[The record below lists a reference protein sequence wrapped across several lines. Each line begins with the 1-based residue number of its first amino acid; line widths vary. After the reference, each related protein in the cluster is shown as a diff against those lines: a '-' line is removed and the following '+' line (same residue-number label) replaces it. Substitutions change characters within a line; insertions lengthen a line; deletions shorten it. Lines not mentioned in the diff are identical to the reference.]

1 MNRFALSFLTFMT
14 MVACVMESSGG
25 SGDGSVQE
33 VLFEVRVSGE
43 TRSSVS
49 PYESAVDKL
58 CLVVYRAGC
67 LYDVA
72 VFDEP
77 DKASLVLDVGRTYHV
92 YALAN
97 SGAGTPPADEEDFLA
112 DFSVEIAGIED
123 LDDYLPMASGCVSVT
138 VEKDMPEVH
147 VELVRLVSKI
157 CFSIED
163 DALDGLD
170 VESVRLCQS
179 ALKVFPYNDFGGL
192 GSKVGSA
199 ADVADGDYASVN
211 DVAMLNAGEPA
222 FFYTMENC
230 HGVLLPGNEDPW
242 EKVPE
247 RLGIEADLATYIEVG
262 CSFADEAPYVG
273 NVLYR
278 FYLGRDDCSDFNVVR
293 NNDMH
298 VTLCLTEDG
307 MDKVS
312 WKVEADVE
320 MPGVFLDYVYTPAE
334 YLYQYSCIE
343 FPTADAD
350 DPVIL
355 EVGGETLTI
364 DGMTSERFFNVHSSD
379 GETHAFFFC
388 VPQAPDKVFFNV
400 WHNREPVV
408 VNLSQGAKS
417 QTLTCSPKGVKLV
430 LKAEGESEAD
440 IVRVCESGLKPTYAY
455 VYVADEENGSIIDL
469 EDFLVPDEYA
479 EYMGE
484 NPDFII
490 REASVYLDDVY
501 EKQWKES
508 YVSYSMGVLGLD
520 EGEDY
525 IQGFEFY
532 GLKAGEDGDRE
543 VPLSLYDDNVFI
555 LPKREVSLIVT
566 PAFPAQGYLG
576 EYVNYQFAPGDLHEE
591 ELLIGLPGEA
601 AGGDE
606 VSVTVRRV
614 SLGSLSAAAGQELWD
629 SGYDCDVSAFMSS
642 SRMRLLYHAPD
653 PVEYETVPC
662 GAMIAKAS
670 VTNPIDKRVIEGY
683 YLFDLVLYLSVG
695 LQVDISGYE
704 LHYSFVPFSE
714 WTLPEYSDFWNDAL
728 GGMLYVKATDY
739 YGGGSTERRI
749 QVDVPKSKDEH
760 PLSYTL
766 PQSFSDS
773 GQDDV
778 FDEIASCLL
787 PLKGTLMD
795 FSFYSSP
802 NSVADVLEITRNGAS
817 SYPSYA
823 DFTDGAKGYYRI
835 VRQQDAGNLIGSHG
849 LENNLV
855 EVAFGSFETY

>member
-1 MNRFALSFLTFMT
+1 MNRFALSFLAFMA
-14 MVACVMESSGG
+14 MIACVREPSDG
-25 SGDGSVQE
+25 SGVGDVQE
-33 VLFEVRVSGE
+33 VAFDVRVSGE

-49 PYESAVDKL
+49 PHESAVDEL
-58 CLVVYRAGC
+58 CLVVYRAGS
-67 LYDVA
+67 LYDVV
-72 VFDEP
+72 VFDDP

-97 SGAGTPPADEEDFLA
+97 AGAVTPPADEEDFLA
-112 DFSVEIAGIED
+112 DFSVEIEGIGD
-123 LDDYLPMASGCVSVT
+123 MDDYLPMTSGCVSVT
-138 VEKDMPEVH
+138 VEKAMPDVH
-147 VELVRLVSKI
+147 IELVRLVSKI

-163 DALDGLD
+163 YALDGLK

-179 ALKVFPYNDFGGL
+179 ALKVLPYNDFGGL
-192 GSKVGSA
+192 GSKACST
-199 ADVADGDYASVN
+199 ADVADGDYASAD
-211 DVAMLNAGEPA
+211 DVAMLNAGEPV

-230 HGVLLPGNEDPW
+230 QGVLLPGNGDPW

-247 RLGIEADLATYIEVG
+247 RLGVEADLATYIEVG
-262 CSFADEAPYVG
+262 CSFADGASYVG

-278 FYLGRDDCSDFNVVR
+278 FYLGRDDCSDFNVIR
-293 NNDMH
+293 NNDIH

-307 MDKVS
+307 MDEIS

-334 YLYQYSCIE
+334 YLFQYSCIE
-343 FPTADAD
+343 LPTAGAD

-355 EVGGETLTI
+355 EVGGKTLTI
-364 DGMTSERFFNVHSSD
+364 DGVTSDSFFNVYSSD

-400 WHNREPVV
+400 WHDREPLVV
-408 VNLSQGAKS
+408 ELSQGAKS
-417 QTLTCSPKGVKLV
+417 QTLTCSPKGVKLI
-430 LKAEGESEAD
+430 LRAEGENEVDVVS
-440 IVRVCESGLKPTYAY
+440 VCESGLKPTYAY

-501 EKQWKES
+501 EKQGEES
-508 YVSYSMGVLGLD
+508 YVSNPMGVFGLD

-532 GLKAGEDGDRE
+532 GLKAGEDGVRE

-555 LPKREVSLIVT
+555 LPKREVSLVVT

-576 EYVNYQFAPGDLHEE
+576 EYVNYQFAPGNLHEE
-591 ELLIGLPGEA
+591 ELLIGLPGES

-606 VSVTVRRV
+606 VSVAVRRV
-614 SLGSLSAAAGQELWD
+614 SLGSLSAVADRELWD

-642 SRMRLLYHAPD
+642 SRMRLLYHVPD
-653 PVEYETVPC
+653 PVEYEMIPC

-670 VTNPIDKRVIEGY
+670 VRNPINERVIEGY

-704 LHYSFVPFSE
+704 LHYSFVPFTE
-714 WTLPEYSDFWNDAL
+714 WTLPEYADFWNDVL

-749 QVDVPKSKDEH
+749 QVDVPKSPDEH

-766 PQSFSDS
+766 PQSFSES

-778 FDEIASCLL
+778 FDEITSCLL
-787 PLKGTLMD
+787 PLKGALMD
-795 FSFYSSP
+795 FSFYSSST
-802 NSVADVLEITRNGAS
+802 SVADVLEITRSGAS

-823 DFTDGAKGYYRI
+823 GFADGAKGYYRV